1 MKTKLLYSI
10 GEVARIKK
18 ISVKT
23 LRYYHKIG
31 LLVPEEISLD
41 SGYRYYSP
49 HQLMVLDI
57 ILISKRTNASLESIK
72 KIIESFTLPNVIRF
86 VEERQKELDK
96 EQKDIIEMKRLLNT
110 INDALKFS
118 KDSYLQLGIQ
128 IKTYEER
135 YAVLMPL
142 NDSDIESDIIAHTQL
157 LQYLDQLGLQSLYV
171 TGTLLEGS
179 LNDSK
184 LIPKAVFHLIK
195 KSDFKDNHPDFIVLQ
210 AGMYLTATYRSSD
223 IKNAQK
229 NIMSFIQDNN
239 HDIQMIIEIDLMD
252 DLLNNTSYSSNI
264 QILISE

>member
-1 MKTKLLYSI
+1 MKNKLLYSI

-31 LLVPEEISLD
+31 LLIPDEINSD

-57 ILISKRTNASLESIK
+57 IIISKRTNASLESIK
-72 KIIESFTLPNVIRF
+72 KIVKSFSLSNVIRF
-86 VEERQKELDK
+86 VEERHKELDEK
-96 EQKDIIEMKRLLNT
+96 QKDIIVMKKLLNT
-110 INDALKFS
+110 IYDALKFS
-118 KDSYLQLGIQ
+118 EKSYMQSGIQ

-135 YAVLMPL
+135 YAVLTPL
-142 NDSDIESDIIAHTQL
+142 NDIDIDSDILAHTQL
-157 LQYLDQLGLQSLYV
+157 LKYIDDLGIQSSYV
-171 TGTLLEGS
+171 TGTLLESS
-179 LNDSK
+179 LNDSR

-195 KSDFKDNHPDFIVLQ
+195 KSDFKDNHPNFIVLQ
-210 AGMYLTATYRSSD
+210 AGKYLTATYHSND
-223 IKNAQK
+223 MKNAQK

-264 QILISE
+264 QVLISE